1 LCPSACRFAPHTDT
15 LAEAGK
21 GEEIVTFLKKL
32 DAAVARN
39 QSLLCVGLDPSQSQM
54 AIPNIA
60 EFNAAIIEATK
71 DLVCAYKP
79 QMAFYEA
86 QGIPGLK
93 ALEKTLAAIPSNIP
107 VILDGKRGDIGNT
120 ARAYAKAMFE
130 NWGADATTVH
140 PYMGGDSLEPF
151 LDYADKG
158 VIILTRTSNPGGAD
172 LQGLEVESTAGR
184 GPLYHQVAHMA
195 QQLNTHGN
203 VGLVVGATYP
213 AELGEVRAICPEM
226 PILVPGVGAQGGDL
240 EASIRNGVDAQGR
253 RAIINVSRGIIYAS
267 KGANFAEAARR
278 EAESMRARITA
289 TLQEMD
295 RPW

>member
-1 LCPSACRFAPHTDT
+1 M
-15 LAEAGK
+15 
-21 GEEIVTFLKKL
+21 
-32 DAAVARN
+32 ARN